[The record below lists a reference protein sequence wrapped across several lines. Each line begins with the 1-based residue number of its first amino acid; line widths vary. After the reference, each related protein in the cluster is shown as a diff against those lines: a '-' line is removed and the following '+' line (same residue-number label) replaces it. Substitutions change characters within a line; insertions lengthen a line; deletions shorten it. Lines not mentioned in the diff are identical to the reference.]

1 MSLVCVAQPLEG
13 ADGHGSVEGTRPEWH
28 PISHVT
34 QHQVTLHLSLLCNA
48 CYKRILSCHC
58 QEIVLEGIWLFSLGL
73 LGYYTAFTSDPEQF
87 F

>member
-34 QHQVTLHLSLLCNA
+34 QHQVTLDLSLLSNA
-48 CYKRILSCHC
+48 CEKRILSCHC
-58 QEIVLEGIWLFSLGL
+58 HEIVGFEHTEFLAKLEQIFSG
-73 LGYYTAFTSDPEQF
+73 
-87 F
+87 